1 MDIQTILSWVFGIAT
16 TLFGGLNIFQW
27 LTLRSYKRIKE
38 AEADRSE
45 IDALRA
51 IIDANT
57 AEIGRLNQR
66 IEAADRRAI
75 EADNR
80 YNKLYAEYYALK
92 SEFEQ
97 YKITNSK

>member
-1 MDIQTILSWVFGIAT
+1 MDIASIFNIILAILT
-16 TLFGGLNIFQW
+16 LLFGGLNILQL
-27 LTLRSYKRIKE
+27 LTFRAYKRTKD
-38 AEADRSE
+38 AEADKSE

-80 YNKLYAEYYALK
+80 YNKLYEEYYMLK

-97 YKITNSK
+97 YKIINSK